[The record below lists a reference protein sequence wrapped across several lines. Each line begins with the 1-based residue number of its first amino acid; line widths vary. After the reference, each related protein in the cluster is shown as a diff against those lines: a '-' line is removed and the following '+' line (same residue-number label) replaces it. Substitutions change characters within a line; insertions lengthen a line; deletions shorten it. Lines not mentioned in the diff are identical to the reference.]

1 MSAENEKNEESVF
14 KSKHYF
20 KLGEAVQDV
29 KTDFQ
34 FGDVADKAKS
44 SAKLLGKTVFNLG
57 LFAGK
62 VSVEVVKNLPQ
73 HTARLAENHLKN
85 NKNLTNE
92 QRSKLEDIVEK
103 GKNNPA

>member
-1 MSAENEKNEESVF
+1 MSAEDEINDRSVF

-20 KLGEAVQDV
+20 QLGEAVQDV
-29 KTDFQ
+29 KTEFQ
-34 FGDVADKAKS
+34 LGSVSDKAKS
-44 SAKLLGKTVFNLG
+44 SAKLLGKTAFNLG

-62 VSVEVVKNLPQ
+62 IGIEVVKNLPQ

-85 NKNLTNE
+85 NKSLTNE